1 MEPVTSR
8 LARGAVGDIMDTH
21 RDHRER
27 SLYPYSVEVHPMTW
41 RTLVET
47 ARVTAYIL
55 AMCAVFFTVIVM
67 AS

>member
-1 MEPVTSR
+1 
-8 LARGAVGDIMDTH
+8 
-21 RDHRER
+21 
-27 SLYPYSVEVHPMTW
+27 MTW